1 MFLKRSPQSA
11 RTVYREPML
20 PEEALQLIQADA
32 GKRFDVKVVA
42 AFLALHHGDPLA
54 LSEIGDTRASNLHDR
69 YGSGALLLSR
79 LQAIK
84 P

>member
-1 MFLKRSPQSA
+1 
-11 RTVYREPML
+11 ML

-54 LSEIGDTRASNLHDR
+54 LSEIGDTRICMTVTVLGR
-69 YGSGALLLSR
+69 CC
-79 LQAIK
+79 
-84 P
+84 